1 MSKLSEMTVDS
12 VQSKKKAY
20 NRAKRNDLIFVW
32 GMLALPILHFL
43 IFWLY
48 INSNTIFMTFFRY
61 NPNIQGY
68 QWYGLNNFINL
79 FEDMFLGGDPRTFN
93 SMLNSLVIFPVNNF
107 IILPLSFI
115 AAYFLS
121 KKIPLHNFFRVLFF
135 MPSMISITVLALC
148 YRSMF
153 DTDHGPIFMLLNAV
167 LGGKAPDFLD
177 ATGGFAMPIA
187 FSFAVWSGLGYNIV
201 LLNGAISRIPEEILE
216 SARLDGISTTRELF
230 NIVLPLSWGTIS
242 TLFILNSLSIFGW
255 FLPPMLVISD
265 TGGVNGKTSTI
276 ALYVYQLVN
285 AGKGEEAAALG
296 LMFSLIGIPF
306 VFGVKWLMDKITPTI
321 EF

>member
-1 MSKLSEMTVDS
+1 MNLSATTENTVKS
-12 VQSKKKAY
+12 MQKTR
-20 NRAKRNDLIFVW
+20 NRTKRNDTIFVW
-32 GMLALPILHFL
+32 AMLALPILHFL

-48 INSNTIFMTFFRY
+48 INSSSIFMTFFRY
-61 NPNIQGY
+61 NPSTQKY
-68 QWYGLNNFINL
+68 QWYGLNNFIIL
-79 FEDMFLGGDPRTFN
+79 FEDMFLGGDLRTFN
-93 SMLNSLVIFPVNNF
+93 SMLNALIIFPVNNF
-107 IILPLSFI
+107 IILPLSFV

-121 KKIPLHNFFRVLFF
+121 KKIPFSNFFRVLFF

-153 DTDHGPIFMLLNAV
+153 DTDHGPIFMLLNFI
-167 LGGKAPDFLD
+167 LDGKAPDLLD
-177 ATGGFAMPIA
+177 VTSKYAMPIA
-187 FSFAVWSGLGYNIV
+187 FSFSVWSGLGYNVV
-201 LLNGAISRIPEEILE
+201 LLNGAIARIPEEILE
-216 SARLDGISTTRELF
+216 SARLDGVSTTRELF
-230 NIVLPLSWGTIS
+230 NIVLPLSWGTVS

-255 FLPPMLVISD
+255 FLPAMLVISD

-285 AGKGEEAAALG
+285 ASKSEEAAACG
-296 LMFSLIGIPF
+296 LLFSLIGIPF

>member
-1 MSKLSEMTVDS
+1 MKQTVEGM
-12 VQSKKKAY
+12 VEPTIPTKKSY
-20 NRAKRNDLIFVW
+20 NRAKRNDTIFAW
-32 GMLALPILHFL
+32 CMLALPILHFL

-48 INSNTIFMTFFRY
+48 INSSTIFMTFFRY
-61 NPNIQGY
+61 NPSVQKY
-68 QWYGLNNFINL
+68 QWYGLNNFIEL
-79 FEDMFLGGDPRTFN
+79 FKDMFLGGDPRTFN
-93 SMLNSLVIFPVNNF
+93 SMLNSLIIFPVNNF
-107 IILPLSFI
+107 IILPLSFV

-121 KKIPLHNFFRVLFF
+121 KKLPLSNFFRVLFF

-153 DTDHGPIFMLLNAV
+153 NTDHGPVFMLCNAIM
-167 LGGKAPDFLD
+167 GGKAPDFLD
-177 ATGGFAMPIA
+177 VTGPYAMPIA
-187 FSFAVWSGLGYNIV
+187 FAFAVWSGLGYNVV
-201 LLNGAISRIPEEILE
+201 LLNGAIARIPEEILE
-216 SARLDGISTTRELF
+216 SARLDGITTTREMF
-230 NIVLPLSWGTIS
+230 NIVLPLSWGTMS

-255 FLPPMLVISD
+255 FLPPMLVLSD
-265 TGGVNGKTSTI
+265 TGGVEGKTSTI

-296 LMFSLIGIPF
+296 LMFSIIGVPF

>member
-1 MSKLSEMTVDS
+1 MNQSVDMMANIAES
-12 VQSKKKAY
+12 TKKTH

-48 INSNTIFMTFFRY
+48 INSSTIFMTFFRY
-61 NPNIQGY
+61 NPSIQKY

-93 SMLNSLVIFPVNNF
+93 SMLNSLIIFPVNNF
-107 IILPLSFI
+107 IILPLSFV

-121 KKIPLHNFFRVLFF
+121 KKVPFFNFFRVLFF

-153 DTDHGPIFMLLNAV
+153 DTDHGPIFMLINAV
-167 LGGKAPDFLD
+167 LGGTAPDFLD
-177 ATGGFAMPIA
+177 VTGGYAMTIA
-187 FSFAVWSGLGYNIV
+187 FSFSVWSGLGYNVV

-230 NIVLPLSWGTIS
+230 NIVLPLSWGTVS

-255 FLPPMLVISD
+255 FLPAMLVISD